1 MYNHGF
7 IKVASATPKIKIAN
21 PSYNILEIEK
31 IVREAEAKNTILI
44 SFPELSL
51 TGYTCADL
59 FLQNNLIVSSHDA
72 LNTLLEKTK
81 NLPIIIN
88 IGMPIT
94 IGDKLY
100 NCGVVIFKG
109 DILGIVPKMFLPN
122 YKEFYEQRWFTSGN
136 EISNQIN
143 KVRFLNKEI
152 PFGKLVF
159 EVKDL
164 DFKFALE
171 ICEDLWMPIPPS
183 SYLAINGAEILFNL
197 SASNE
202 LIAKSDYREQLVLQQ
217 SARAIAAYIYSSSGV
232 FESTSDVVFGGDCL
246 IAENGSLLNRS
257 KRFQRENNIIYA
269 DIDLLNLKND
279 RLVNKSFAD
288 LYDDSISQF
297 KVQTVSFDFKEIN
310 KLNNKKIV
318 LDRTINPCPFIP
330 INPETIN
337 KRCAE
342 IFNIQVAGLAKRLE
356 YTGIKNVIIGVSGG
370 LDSTL
375 ALLVCHKTLELL
387 NLPKENIIAITM
399 PGFGTTNKTYDNAV
413 SLMKALGCT
422 IKEIDIKP
430 SCLQQFKDIGQDE
443 NIHDIAYQNVQARAR
458 TQNLMNYA
466 NKHNGLVIGTGDLS
480 EIALGWC
487 TFNGDHMSMY
497 NVNCSIPK
505 TLVSFLVK
513 WVANNSANEAKTAL
527 EGILSTPISPELLPV
542 NPKEEISQITE
553 NDIGPY
559 ELNDFFLFHT
569 LRHGSHPDKILFL
582 ANIAFNRKYNQEI
595 IRKWLRKFYERF
607 FSQQFKRN
615 CVPDGPK
622 VGSVSL
628 SPRGDWRMPSDADV
642 FEWIKTL
649 KD

>member
-1 MYNHGF
+1 
-7 IKVASATPKIKIAN
+7 
-21 PSYNILEIEK
+21 
-31 IVREAEAKNTILI
+31 
-44 SFPELSL
+44 
-51 TGYTCADL
+51 
-59 FLQNNLIVSSHDA
+59 
-72 LNTLLEKTK
+72 
-81 NLPIIIN
+81 
-88 IGMPIT
+88 
-94 IGDKLY
+94 
-100 NCGVVIFKG
+100 
-109 DILGIVPKMFLPN
+109 
-122 YKEFYEQRWFTSGN
+122 
-136 EISNQIN
+136 
-143 KVRFLNKEI
+143 
-152 PFGKLVF
+152 
-159 EVKDL
+159 
-164 DFKFALE
+164 
-171 ICEDLWMPIPPS
+171 MPIPPS

-288 LYDDSISQF
+288 LYDDSISQL

-356 YTGIKNVIIGVSGG
+356 HTGIKNVIIGVSGG

-443 NIHDIAYQNVQARAR
+443 NIHDITYQNVQARAR

-480 EIALGWC
+480 EIALG
-487 TFNGDHMSMY
+487 
-497 NVNCSIPK
+497 
-505 TLVSFLVK
+505 
-513 WVANNSANEAKTAL
+513 
-527 EGILSTPISPELLPV
+527 
-542 NPKEEISQITE
+542 
-553 NDIGPY
+553 
-559 ELNDFFLFHT
+559 
-569 LRHGSHPDKILFL
+569 
-582 ANIAFNRKYNQEI
+582 
-595 IRKWLRKFYERF
+595 
-607 FSQQFKRN
+607 
-615 CVPDGPK
+615 
-622 VGSVSL
+622 
-628 SPRGDWRMPSDADV
+628 
-642 FEWIKTL
+642 
-649 KD
+649 